1 MKFSQMMEIFQAGKS
16 VANPEFWK
24 QKTINANTIMV
35 LLSGLVAILNMFDCG
50 ICNMHLTP
58 EQLIGLATGI
68 TTVAGLFNIG
78 STMATST
85 KVGFKPKATATI
97 SEEVVEETIEEVEE
111 EEEVKPTKK
120 KLVSSSLSD
129 DIEKLQ

>member
-1 MKFSQMMEIFQAGKS
+1 MKISQMMEIFQAGKS

-35 LLSGLVAILNMFDCG
+35 LLSGLVAVLNMFDCG
-50 ICNMHLTP
+50 ICNMQLTP

-85 KVGFKPKATATI
+85 KVGFKPKNI
-97 SEEVVEETIEEVEE
+97 SAPEEVNVEEVSEPEPA
-111 EEEVKPTKK
+111 PTPSKK
-120 KLVSSSLSD
+120 RLVSSSLND